1 MSVILFVYLFR
12 PYMVWFRAVSMN
24 FKAMM
29 LVMDGTI
36 PVWVLVN

>member
-1 MSVILFVYLFR
+1 MSVVLFVYLIR
-12 PYMVWFRAVSMN
+12 PYLVLFRAVSMN